1 MYNTPIPPSSGDLET
16 MNFAMTRTHY
26 NMFIIIIITSIKVLS
41 FQDAIVDHLQISL
54 HDRDPEWYT
63 HMVKDAI

>member
-1 MYNTPIPPSSGDLET
+1 

>member
-1 MYNTPIPPSSGDLET
+1 
-16 MNFAMTRTHY
+16 MNFAMARTHY
-26 NMFIIIIITSIKVLS
+26 NMFIIIITSIKVLS

-63 HMVKDAI
+63 HKVKDAI